1 MHESLKGKVEVRNDN
16 QSMNPTRIMLVD
28 NHIGVRMG
36 IITFLESQPDFELV
50 AETSNGK
57 EAMTRFIKDKPD
69 LVLINSCLPDSS
81 GIHLMQDLHRVNI
94 NVPVIILTTSKYSYL
109 SEAAITAGAAYTIN
123 KDVRGQVLVSAI
135 RDTMD
140 KIENGS
146 AWFRSS
152 LGDIDKLGTIEALY

>member
-1 MHESLKGKVEVRNDN
+1 MK
-16 QSMNPTRIMLVD
+16 PIRIMIVD
-28 NHIGVRMG
+28 NHKGVRLG
-36 IITFLESQPDFELV
+36 VNTYLESQADFELV
-50 AETSNGK
+50 AEASNGAEALARYIK
-57 EAMTRFIKDKPD
+57 EEPD
-69 LVLINSCLPDSS
+69 LVLMDLVLPDSS

-109 SEAAITAGAAYTIN
+109 SETAITAGAACTIN
-123 KDVRGQVLVSAI
+123 KDVSGQVLVSAI

-152 LGDIDKLGTIEALY
+152 LGDIDKLGTFEEPY